1 MEADK
6 LAVAPGESEAAGV
19 PARADAQKSP
29 PPPPLIELDER
40 ELEVYAYICQMLREA
55 GIEHFTAGMPIA
67 VIVRTYAA
75 WLDAC
80 AKCEKDGR
88 YQTAQ
93 SGWAS
98 PTPWAGDESRLK
110 MELSQWLPKACLTIP
125 SLTRVRK
132 DTGQGSGQ
140 DDLFADLVAHA
151 TSSPSG
157 KSPH

>member
-1 MEADK
+1 MGND
-6 LAVAPGESEAAGV
+6 LAPIVDTSAVQA
-19 PARADAQKSP
+19 PARPTEQKSP
-29 PPPPLIELDER
+29 PPPPLIELDAD
-40 ELEVYAYICQMLREA
+40 ELQVYAYICQMLREA
-55 GIEHFTAGMPIA
+55 GVEHFTAGMPIA

-75 WLDAC
+75 WLKAC
-80 AKCEKDGR
+80 LRCEKEGR

-98 PTPWAGDESRLK
+98 PTPWASDEARLK

-132 DTGQGSGQ
+132 EAGVQGGQ

-151 TSSPSG
+151 TSSRGS
-157 KSPH
+157 SSQH